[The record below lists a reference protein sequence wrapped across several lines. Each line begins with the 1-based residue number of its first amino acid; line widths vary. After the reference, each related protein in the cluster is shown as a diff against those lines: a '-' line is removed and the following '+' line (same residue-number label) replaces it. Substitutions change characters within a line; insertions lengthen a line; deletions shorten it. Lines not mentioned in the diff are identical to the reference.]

1 MEGKAPSSIASDQ
14 AETDGSTQG
23 GPPGH
28 FNMQE
33 KLHSLFSA
41 SSPGQP
47 FNFNLPVSRQA
58 LSEAASLSSE
68 LSASTNARVRVSNL
82 RLMLQVLRTL
92 QGLTRAYLSLAY
104 HQVSH
109 ATLFK
114 FLYSPLP
121 NFHFCIVLIF
131 DCKMAVQLTH

>member
-68 LSASTNARVRVSNL
+68 LPAMMGVIYRYLICGYCCRSCERC
-82 RLMLQVLRTL
+82 
-92 QGLTRAYLSLAY
+92 RA
-104 HQVSH
+104 
-109 ATLFK
+109 
-114 FLYSPLP
+114 
-121 NFHFCIVLIF
+121 
-131 DCKMAVQLTH
+131 